1 MLYGFRGRAT
11 STSRSSTSPKSSSR
25 VPSSTG
31 APLPSET
38 LRGGISL
45 SFLEPSC
52 RSWSHFCG
60 IYCQKVDKLSC
71 ELTFEIPPRRALR
84 GLFRPAGGSAWSLSV
99 HLGSPIWWGWA
110 FFFTQKLT
118 DLYHTPRTTTA
129 EYSASPTPAHSML
142 KGTKNDFFPLSLRNC
157 LRPTVGNSVATPLPF
172 RMVFVG
178 WSLCD
183 DRIQNTQCK
192 VALKRLT
199 ATLCSNYV
207 EHIESL
213 RF

>member
-1 MLYGFRGRAT
+1 MSAFLPVAVAT
-11 STSRSSTSPKSSSR
+11 CARKPRWSSGGQIPDA
-25 VPSSTG
+25 G
-31 APLPSET
+31 AWPWGC
-38 LRGGISL
+38 RYRMAL
-45 SFLEPSC
+45 SMVS
-52 RSWSHFCG
+52 SWSGQVHAQLKLDARRGVSHQARRERAQPSWNDHFLNLNLFAL
-60 IYCQKVDKLSC
+60 KMAPVLHH
-71 ELTFEIPPRRALR
+71 PP
-84 GLFRPAGGSAWSLSV
+84 
-99 HLGSPIWWGWA
+99 
-110 FFFTQKLT
+110 
-118 DLYHTPRTTTA
+118 
-129 EYSASPTPAHSML
+129 
-142 KGTKNDFFPLSLRNC
+142 KNDFFPLSLRNC